1 MFTRTHHKGAGTV
14 PLTMTD
20 WYAQADQRR
29 SPHPSYWHFS
39 CALRRLGDPPSPE
52 EVRALLTDVAD
63 RIPVLGHRLGGQ
75 GRNLRF
81 EPVGDIDPR
90 DHVEDVRFPV
100 GWPPERCLAKALE
113 RPWRPGRPPWSLQVI
128 SGYRPGEHLLAYRV
142 SHLLQ
147 DGVAA
152 AATTAA
158 LLGGGRLPAPAT
170 EQDRFALPDLPAVRA
185 GLRIAPRLLAPR
197 VRWQPE
203 PEPDP
208 AEGAWL
214 RPAVNL
220 DRAPFD
226 EITRVTGASNAQICL
241 AVICGAL
248 RQWVPQRWDA
258 TARSLPVVLMM
269 SLRGPRER
277 DGLGNRVAVAPLSL
291 PCADPR
297 PGRRLRRIMAQ
308 AELEE
313 LVRYRRLVTGLLR
326 LPGPVARPAAR
337 LAVRLSPPVIGVTI
351 VSTPLDAAAL
361 GAEELL
367 VAPARPTAASAGFV
381 VLQQPSVVSFHP
393 AFRTLPR
400 GTDLLPGLLAG
411 SLAELHAA
419 VVPAPAAAVGAG
431 G

>member
-1 MFTRTHHKGAGTV
+1 
-14 PLTMTD
+14 MTD
-20 WYAQADQRR
+20 WYAWADQQR

-39 CALRRLGDPPSPE
+39 CALRKLGEPPAPE

-63 RIPVLGHRLGGQ
+63 RIPALGHRLA
-75 GRNLRF
+75 GRGRSLHF
-81 EPVGDIDPR
+81 EPAGGVDPR
-90 DHVEDVRFPV
+90 DHVEDVRFPA
-100 GWPPERCLAKALE
+100 GWTPERCLATALE
-113 RPWRPGRPPWSLQVI
+113 RPWLPGRPPWSLQVI

-158 LLGGGRLPAPAT
+158 LLRGGRLPAPVA
-170 EQDRFALPDLPAVRA
+170 EPARFALPDLPAVRA
-185 GLRIAPRLLAPR
+185 GLRFAPRFLGPR
-197 VRWQPE
+197 VQWQPE
-203 PEPDP
+203 PDPDP

-214 RPAVNL
+214 RPAVGL

-226 EITRVTGASNAQICL
+226 EITRATKASTAQICL

-248 RQWVPQRWDA
+248 RQWVPQRRDA
-258 TARSLPVVLMM
+258 GARSLPVVLMM

-291 PCADPR
+291 PCAE
-297 PGRRLRRIMAQ
+297 PGPERRLRLVMEQ

-313 LVRYRRLVTGLLR
+313 LVRYRRLLTGLLR
-326 LPGPVARPAAR
+326 LPGPVARPTAR
-337 LAVRLSPPVIGVTI
+337 LAVRLSPSSVGVTI

-361 GAEELL
+361 GAEEVL
-367 VAPARPTAASAGFV
+367 VAPARPTAASSGFV

-393 AFRTLPR
+393 AFRILPR
-400 GTDLLPGLLAG
+400 DADLLPGLLAE

-419 VVPAPAAAVGAG
+419 VVHASAPAAAAAR
-431 G
+431 